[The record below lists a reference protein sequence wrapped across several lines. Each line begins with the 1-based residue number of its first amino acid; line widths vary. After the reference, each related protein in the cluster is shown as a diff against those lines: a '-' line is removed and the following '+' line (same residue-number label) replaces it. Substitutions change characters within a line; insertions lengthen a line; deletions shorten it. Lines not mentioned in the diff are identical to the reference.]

1 MPRISFDSIT
11 KSFGTTEVLKGIDAE
26 VAENEFLVLLGPSG
40 CGKSTLL
47 RIIAGLAT
55 PTSGSVRFDGES
67 IEQLEPHE
75 RGVAFV
81 FQSYALYPHMTVRG
95 NIAFPL
101 IMEHFKWYHHTP
113 VVNGFVKRILARRP
127 EVADKVAAVAETL
140 ELTDYLD
147 RRPKALSGGQRQRV
161 AVARALVR
169 EPAVYLLDEPLSN
182 LDAKLRTQ
190 MRTEI
195 TSLYETVKKTFIYV
209 THDQIEA
216 MTMGTQIIVMN
227 DGEIQQ
233 SGTPQEIYDYPANT
247 FVARFIG
254 SPPMNLIPATVAGS
268 TLRLQSGIALDAP
281 MRPADRA
288 EVLLG
293 LRPEN
298 ISLVGDGDDTAG
310 ADYDIRSSARGD
322 PGADAEACVRVVEH
336 LGAETLVGFSFGP
349 SDGSTIGARDARR
362 LYYMKTPG
370 TSGLV
375 PGDEIGLSLNMARAR
390 WFDPDDGSRIGEDGM
405 HVGAA
410 DA

>member
-1 MPRISFDSIT
+1 MPRIHLDNVT
-11 KSFGTTEVLKGIDAE
+11 KSFGSSEVLKGIDAIVE
-26 VAENEFLVLLGPSG
+26 ENEFLVLLGPSG

-47 RIIAGLAT
+47 RIIAGLAA
-55 PTSGSVRFDGES
+55 PSSGTVRFDGKS

-101 IMEHFKWYHHTP
+101 VMDHFKWYHHTP
-113 VVNGFVKRILARRP
+113 IVNGMVKRLLARRP
-127 EVADKVAAVAETL
+127 NIADKVAAVAETL

-169 EPAVYLLDEPLSN
+169 EPLVYLLDEPLSN

-195 TSLYETVKKTFIYV
+195 ASLYHTVQKTFVYV
-209 THDQIEA
+209 THDQVEA
-216 MTMGTQIIVMN
+216 MTMGTRIIVMN

-233 SGTPQEIYDYPANT
+233 NGTPQEIYNEPENT

-254 SPPMNLIPATVAGS
+254 SPPMNLIHARVVGT
-268 TLRLQSGIALDAP
+268 TLEFPSGIKVDAP
-281 MRPADRA
+281 TRPDGYD

-298 ISLVGDGDDTAG
+298 IHLVNSNGDGS
-310 ADYDIRSSARGD
+310 DYNGRGD
-322 PGADAEACVRVVEH
+322 VTSAFVRVVEQ
-336 LGAETLVGFSFGP
+336 LGAETLLGFSFAR
-349 SDGSTIGARDARR
+349 SDEQVLGEAAARNV
-362 LYYMKTPG
+362 YYLKSPG
-370 TSGLV
+370 TLEFA
-375 PGDEIGLSLNMARAR
+375 PGDQLLVDLNIERAR
-390 WFDPDDGSRIGEDGM
+390 WFNPEDG
-405 HVGAA
+405 HRIRSREDSLSA
-410 DA
+410 

>member
-1 MPRISFDSIT
+1 MPRIRFDGIT
-11 KSFGTTEVLKGIDAE
+11 KSFGATEVLKGIDAE
-26 VAENEFLVLLGPSG
+26 VDENEFLVLLGPSG

-47 RIIAGLAT
+47 RIIAGLAA

-67 IEQLEPHE
+67 IEHLEPHE

-101 IMEHFKWYHHTP
+101 IMDLFKWYHHTP
-113 VVNGFVKRILARRP
+113 VVNGFVKRMLARRP

-195 TSLYETVKKTFIYV
+195 ASLYQTVEKTFIYV

-216 MTMGTQIIVMN
+216 MTMGTRIIVMN

-254 SPPMNLIPATVAGS
+254 SPPMNLIPVTVAGS
-268 TLRLQSGIALDAP
+268 TLRLRSGIVIDAP
-281 MRPADRA
+281 RCPADRP

-298 ISLVGDGDDTAG
+298 ISLAGDGDGGG
-310 ADYDIRSSARGD
+310 ADSARG
-322 PGADAEACVRVVEH
+322 PARGENAADAEAFVRVVEH
-336 LGAETLVGFSFGP
+336 LGAETLVGFSFGT
-349 SDGSTIGARDARR
+349 SDGDAVGSGVARR
-362 LYYMKTPG
+362 LYYMKIPG
-370 TSGLV
+370 TSSLA
-375 PGDEIGLSLNMARAR
+375 PGAVISLSLNMALAR
-390 WFDPDDGSRIGEDGM
+390 WFDPDDGLRIP
-405 HVGAA
+405 AA

>member
-1 MPRISFDSIT
+1 MPRIRFDSIT
-11 KSFGTTEVLKGIDAE
+11 KSFGATEVLKGIDAE
-26 VAENEFLVLLGPSG
+26 VDENEFLVLLGPSG

-47 RIIAGLAT
+47 RIIAGLAA

-67 IEQLEPHE
+67 IEHLEPHE

-101 IMEHFKWYHHTP
+101 IMELFKWYHHTP
-113 VVNGFVKRILARRP
+113 IVNGFVKRVLARRP

-195 TSLYETVKKTFIYV
+195 ASLYQTVEKTFIYV

-216 MTMGTQIIVMN
+216 MTMGTRIIVMN

-254 SPPMNLIPATVAGS
+254 SPPMNLIPATIAGS
-268 TLRLQSGIALDAP
+268 TLRLRSGIVIDAP
-281 MRPADRA
+281 TRPADRP

-298 ISLVGDGDDTAG
+298 ISLGGDGHGGAG
-310 ADYDIRSSARGD
+310 AGGGGAGDGPRG
-322 PGADAEACVRVVEH
+322 PAEGENRAQAGAFVRVVEH
-336 LGAETLVGFSFGP
+336 LGAETLVGFSFG
-349 SDGSTIGARDARR
+349 SADDDTIGAGIARR
-362 LYYMKTPG
+362 LYYMKIPG
-370 TSGLV
+370 TSSLA
-375 PGDEIGLSLNMARAR
+375 PGAEIGLSLNMARAR
-390 WFDPDDGSRIGEDGM
+390 WFDPDDGLRIP
-405 HVGAA
+405 AA

>member
-1 MPRISFDSIT
+1 MACLQ
-11 KSFGTTEVLKGIDAE
+11 G
-26 VAENEFLVLLGPSG
+26 
-40 CGKSTLL
+40 
-47 RIIAGLAT
+47 
-55 PTSGSVRFDGES
+55 
-67 IEQLEPHE
+67 
-75 RGVAFV
+75 
-81 FQSYALYPHMTVRG
+81 
-95 NIAFPL
+95 
-101 IMEHFKWYHHTP
+101 
-113 VVNGFVKRILARRP
+113 
-127 EVADKVAAVAETL
+127 
-140 ELTDYLD
+140 
-147 RRPKALSGGQRQRV
+147 RV

-195 TSLYETVKKTFIYV
+195 TSLYETVNKTFIYV

-216 MTMGTQIIVMN
+216 MTMGTRIIVMN

-233 SGTPQEIYDYPANT
+233 SGTPLEIYDNPANT

-268 TLRLQSGIALDAP
+268 TLRLQSGVALDAP
-281 MRPADRA
+281 MRPADRV

-310 ADYDIRSSARGD
+310 ADCDTRSSARGD
-322 PGADAEACVRVVEH
+322 PGADAEAFVQVVEH

-349 SDGSTIGARDARR
+349 SDGSTKIRARDARR

-370 TSGLV
+370 TSGLA

-390 WFDPDDGSRIGEDGM
+390 WFDPDDGSRIGEDGV

-410 DA
+410 DAWPRHQS

>member
-1 MPRISFDSIT
+1 MPRIRFDGIT
-11 KSFGTTEVLKGIDAE
+11 KSFGATEVLKGIDAE
-26 VAENEFLVLLGPSG
+26 VDENEFLVLLGPSG

-47 RIIAGLAT
+47 RIIAGLAA

-67 IEQLEPHE
+67 IEHLEPHE

-101 IMEHFKWYHHTP
+101 IMDLFKWYHHTP
-113 VVNGFVKRILARRP
+113 VVNGFVKRMLARRP

-195 TSLYETVKKTFIYV
+195 ASLYQTVEKTFIYV

-216 MTMGTQIIVMN
+216 MTMGTRIIVMN

-254 SPPMNLIPATVAGS
+254 SPPMNLIPAAVAGS
-268 TLRLQSGIALDAP
+268 TLRLQSSIVIDAP
-281 MRPADRA
+281 TLPADRP

-298 ISLVGDGDDTAG
+298 ISLVGDRDDRGDDDT
-310 ADYDIRSSARGD
+310 RSSARGEK
-322 PGADAEACVRVVEH
+322 GAQAEAFVRVVEH

-349 SDGSTIGARDARR
+349 SDGSTMGSGAAGR
-362 LYYMKTPG
+362 LYYMKIPG
-370 TSGLV
+370 TSSLA
-375 PGDEIGLSLNMARAR
+375 PGAEISLSLNMARAR
-390 WFDPDDGSRIGEDGM
+390 WFDPDDGLRIP
-405 HVGAA
+405 AA